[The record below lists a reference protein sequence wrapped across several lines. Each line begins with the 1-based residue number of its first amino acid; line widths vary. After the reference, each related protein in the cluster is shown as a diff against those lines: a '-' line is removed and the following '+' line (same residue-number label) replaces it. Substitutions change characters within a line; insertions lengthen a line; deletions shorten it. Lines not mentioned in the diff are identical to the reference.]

1 MSMIETISDVKNSF
15 LSRREI
21 TCTFAGVGGKLK
33 KLDAID
39 MIKKEFKLDGK
50 FVIPI
55 KMKNDTGR
63 PSIVG
68 TFYVY
73 EDENLAKK
81 QINPVIFK
89 RLEKAKTVAEKPPEV
104 KEALTQ
110 EKLEEEG
117 KESKPV
123 EVKEGTQKEKPVE
136 DKS

>member
-50 FVIPI
+50 FIVPI

-89 RLEKAKTVAEKPPEV
+89 RLEKAKTTAEKPPEV
-104 KEALTQ
+104 KEEATQ
-110 EKLEEEG
+110 DQSKEEK
-117 KESKPV
+117 KESNPV
-123 EVKEGTQKEKPVE
+123 EIKEGTPKEKPAE
-136 DKS
+136 EKS